1 MYFSLLIEGA
11 PFVGHDANDHNL
23 LLKGRPFIMRFQELS
38 SARVFGYDSAD
49 MKHWRFQELSSARV
63 FGYDSADMKHWRL
76 LTVVLVAVALSVI
89 GVRHVLEKR
98 AQQKHVLEKRAQQK
112 REVAYKAAL
121 RSYSEVLRPGVT
133 RNEVESYLRA
143 ENVRFGQM
151 CCVDPTDLSKGVYDE
166 LTEIGQEDAP
176 WFCSEMNIYVAFQF
190 TGPDRH
196 AVGWTV
202 DASDP
207 LNSVSIYR

>member
-49 MKHWRFQELSSARV
+49 MKHWR
-63 FGYDSADMKHWRL
+63 L
-76 LTVVLVAVALSVI
+76 LTGVLVAVALSVI

-151 CCVDPTDLSKGVYDE
+151 CCVDPTDLSKGVYDD
-166 LTEIGQEDAP
+166 LTKIGQEDAP

-196 AVGWTV
+196 AVGWTA
-202 DASDP
+202 DASDT
-207 LNSVSIYR
+207 LKSVTIYRRLESCL

>member
-1 MYFSLLIEGA
+1 
-11 PFVGHDANDHNL
+11 
-23 LLKGRPFIMRFQELS
+23 
-38 SARVFGYDSAD
+38 
-49 MKHWRFQELSSARV
+49 
-63 FGYDSADMKHWRL
+63 MKHWRL

-143 ENVRFGQM
+143 ETSGSAR
-151 CCVDPTDLSKGVYDE
+151 CVALIPPICPKACMTTSQK
-166 LTEIGQEDAP
+166 
-176 WFCSEMNIYVAFQF
+176 
-190 TGPDRH
+190 
-196 AVGWTV
+196 
-202 DASDP
+202 
-207 LNSVSIYR
+207 